1 MKQNEKNGYS
11 TVSMNTTPGIGGAAF
26 WLSYKIARGA
36 EVPQEL
42 VMPVA
47 TVTQENLKEFADI
60 KPGIIVS
67 PSYSE
72 QWVEQNLVKK

>member
-1 MKQNEKNGYS
+1 
-11 TVSMNTTPGIGGAAF
+11 MNTTPGIGGAAF
-26 WLSYKIARGA
+26 WLSYKITKGA
-36 EVPQEL
+36 EVPKQL

-72 QWVEQNLVKK
+72 QWVDQNLIKK